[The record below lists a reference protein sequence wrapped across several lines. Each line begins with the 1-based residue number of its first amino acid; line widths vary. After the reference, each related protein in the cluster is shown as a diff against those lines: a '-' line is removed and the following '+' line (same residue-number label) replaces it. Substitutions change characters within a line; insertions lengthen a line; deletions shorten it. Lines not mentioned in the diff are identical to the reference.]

1 VVAEKE
7 GKEATMAGTRR
18 KRGRRGGGWDDY
30 YYYFKVNKY
39 ISVSIHCCM
48 T

>member
-18 KRGRRGGGWDDY
+18 KRGRRGGGG
-30 YYYFKVNKY
+30 
-39 ISVSIHCCM
+39 M
-48 T
+48 TIIIILKLINTYLYRFIAV